1 MGKTLSWEERCHYR
15 DRLREARYHALAD
28 AEGFGEVC
36 FALED
41 IGLRLLGK
49 EGHLGSYREGVSDLA
64 KDSDV
69 LSHVVPMFPVLF
81 AGFPSLYKTVH
92 NARNDAMHSG
102 VYARHAT
109 DAAIALC
116 IALEEAL
123 MIEQHIERVTV
134 GDFMV
139 RSAVIVQPWHPVAYA
154 RQLILTN
161 SFSFLPVKLGTDWLL
176 LPEVSVAKFLH
187 RKEKRKELLA
197 KQIIDVGGLKKDG
210 AALELIAAQVV
221 SEVSMVG
228 DLLAGADT
236 SSRTLW
242 LVEDGHGGLAGVLS
256 PFELM

>member
-1 MGKTLSWEERCHYR
+1 MGKTLSWDERCHYR
-15 DRLREARYHALAD
+15 DRLREARYSALAD

-36 FALED
+36 FALEA

-49 EGHLGSYREGVSDLA
+49 EGQLGSYTNEIFDLA

-69 LSHVVPMFPVLF
+69 LSHVVPKFPALF

-123 MIEQHIERVTV
+123 MTEQKIERVTV

-139 RSAVIVQPWHPVAYA
+139 RSPMTVQPWQPVAYA
-154 RQLILTN
+154 RQLMLTH
-161 SFSFLPVKLGTDWLL
+161 SFSFLPVKLDADWLL
-176 LPEVSVAKFLH
+176 LPEISVAKLLH

-197 KQIIDVGGLKKDG
+197 KEIKDVGGLKEHG
-210 AALELIAAQVV
+210 AALELIPARVV
-221 SEVSMVG
+221 SENSKVD
-228 DLLAGADT
+228 DLLAEADT
-236 SSRTLW
+236 GTQTLW

-256 PFELM
+256 SFELM